1 MPLGSSSS
9 RDMTSERIAL
19 FGGSFDPPHLGHVL
33 AACYARVVAQVDEVW
48 VLPVAKHA
56 YGKAIS
62 PWEQRWRLCE
72 AAFATLPFVR
82 LCADERDNASGYTFD
97 LIEHLRRQHPRNHWL
112 LVGGTDTARDLLNWH
127 RGAELMKLIE
137 IIPVPRRGYDDHP
150 AALPQISSSLI
161 RERLARMED
170 IGSLVPPQ
178 VANLITEHKWYV

>member
-1 MPLGSSSS
+1 MSGL
-9 RDMTSERIAL
+9 RIAL

-33 AACYARVVAQVDEVW
+33 AACFARVVAQVDEVW

-72 AAFATLPFVR
+72 AAFAQLPFVR
-82 LCADERDNASGYTFD
+82 LCADERDNASGYTLD
-97 LIEHLRRQHPRNHWL
+97 LIEQLRTKHPLNRWL

-127 RGAELMKLIE
+127 RGPELITMIE
-137 IIPVPRRGYDDHP
+137 VIPVPRRGYDDHP

-161 RERLARMED
+161 RERLARKDD
-170 IGSLVPPQ
+170 IRPLVPPR
-178 VANLITEHKWYV
+178 VAELIAEKKWYL

>member
-1 MPLGSSSS
+1 MSGP
-9 RDMTSERIAL
+9 RIAL

-72 AAFATLPFVR
+72 AAFTGLPFVR
-82 LCADERDNASGYTFD
+82 LRDDERMNPGGYTFD
-97 LIEHLRRQHPRNHWL
+97 LIEHLRKNNPLHRWL
-112 LVGGTDTARDLLNWH
+112 LVSGTDTARDLLNWH
-127 RGAELMKLIE
+127 RGAELVKLIE
-137 IIPVPRRGYDDHP
+137 VIPVPRRGYDDHP

-161 RERLARMED
+161 RERLARND
-170 IGSLVPPQ
+170 DVRTLVPPA
-178 VANLITEHKWYV
+178 VADLIAAQRWYV

>member
-1 MPLGSSSS
+1 
-9 RDMTSERIAL
+9 MTALRIAL

-48 VLPVAKHA
+48 VAPVAKHA

-82 LCADERDNASGYTFD
+82 LCDDERNNAGGYTID
-97 LIEHLRRQHPRNHWL
+97 LIEHLRQKYPHNHWL
-112 LVGGTDTARDLLNWH
+112 LVGGTDTARDLMNWH
-127 RGAELMKLIE
+127 RGPELITLIE
-137 IIPVPRRGYDDHP
+137 VIPVPRRGYDDHP

-161 RERLARMED
+161 RERLMRQED
-170 IGSLVPPQ
+170 ISQLVPPA
-178 VANLITEHKWYV
+178 VADLITKQRWYV